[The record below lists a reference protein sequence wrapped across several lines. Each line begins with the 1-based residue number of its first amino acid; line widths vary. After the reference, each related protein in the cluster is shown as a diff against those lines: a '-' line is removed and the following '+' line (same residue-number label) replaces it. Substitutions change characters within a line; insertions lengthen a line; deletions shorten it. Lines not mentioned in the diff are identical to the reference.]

1 MGDRK
6 IILISKTLRQQL
18 KDGRDL
24 KANLVWDGKKKQEK
38 IKTKGK
44 DDFVKKLSYVLPAK
58 I

>member
-18 KDGRDL
+18 KNGRDL

-38 IKTKGK
+38 TKNESQRGFCK
-44 DDFVKKLSYVLPAK
+44 EVNL
-58 I
+58 